1 MRHSKRSHSEMFTT
15 DEIKPGEVLQSV
27 EDPGAGA
34 IVLFLGTVR
43 NQSEAGSVRRMTY
56 EAYAPMAEKKLEEI
70 ERKIRQKW
78 SVRKASIVHRVGT
91 LGLKDISVAI
101 AVSSAHR
108 ADAFE
113 ACRFAIENIKRE
125 VPIWK
130 KERLVKGAEVWV
142 EGRKIST

>member
-1 MRHSKRSHSEMFTT
+1 MVTT
-15 DEIKPGEVLQSV
+15 DEIEPEAVIRSV
-27 EDPGAGA
+27 EDPSAGA

-43 NQSEAGSVRRMTY
+43 NLSEVGSVKEMTY
-56 EAYAPMAEKKLEEI
+56 EAYAPLAEKKLREI
-70 ERKIRQKW
+70 DLKITQKW
-78 SVRKASIVHRVGT
+78 PLKKTRIVHRVGM

-113 ACRFAIENIKRE
+113 ACRFAIEHIKRE

-130 KERLVKGAEVWV
+130 RERLAKGGNVWV
-142 EGRKIST
+142 EGKKLRS